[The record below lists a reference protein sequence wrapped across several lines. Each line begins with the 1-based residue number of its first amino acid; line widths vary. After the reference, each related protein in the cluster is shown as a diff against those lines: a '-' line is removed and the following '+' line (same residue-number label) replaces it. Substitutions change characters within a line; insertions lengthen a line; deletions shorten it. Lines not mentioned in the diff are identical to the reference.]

1 MEITVDDLTREVPD
15 GASLSQVLVLL
26 GEPDTHFIVE
36 INGSYIP
43 KAKYESIKLSSG
55 DRLEVIYPAFGG

>member
-1 MEITVDDLTREVPD
+1 MEISVDGLAREVPD
-15 GASLSQVLVLL
+15 HATLAQVLVLL

-36 INGSYIP
+36 INGAYVP
-43 KAKYESIKLSSG
+43 KAKYESTVFSPG